1 MIPSRR
7 ARGGFTL
14 LEVVVAL
21 AILAVSLVVLV
32 ESQTSSV
39 LLTIDTEKTLTGTW
53 LAQEKMAEV
62 VLRTEQE
69 GFREAD
75 IDEEGDFTEWGA
87 AEEFGESVDFG
98 DAFEGYKWAY
108 TIRKVD
114 LQVGDMTSAAD
125 DLQAAGITGNERE
138 DNTEERD
145 LTDVGFDGSMLSEQL
160 RPYIREIR
168 VLVWWT
174 EEDPDLEEGCDGC
187 IELVTHVI
195 NPGGKVFP

>member
-1 MIPSRR
+1 MSRSRR

-75 IDEEGDFTEWGA
+75 IDEEGDFSEWGA

-125 DLQAAGITGNERE
+125 DLQAAGITGNEPE

-174 EEDPDLEEGCDGC
+174 EEEPDLEEGCDGC